1 MHCNKLPGAVVVHS
15 GKDLKP
21 LSHHEF
27 PEKKVWDAGSLLHC
41 KPESNSL
48 GPSLYKTAR
57 SQVII
62 SMQGWESLK
71 HVQLLP
77 RVGVIFSF
85 EKQPDLIV

>member
-1 MHCNKLPGAVVVHS
+1 MVVHS
-15 GKDLKP
+15 GKDPKP
-21 LSHHEF
+21 LSHHKF
-27 PEKKVWDAGSLLHC
+27 VEKKVWDAGSLLHY
-41 KPESNSL
+41 KPELNSL
-48 GPSLYKTAR
+48 GPGLYKTAH